1 MNAIKRSI
9 LILTICLLVC
19 PLGCSKKTSDGPV
32 KAEYYPDC
40 HEPLA
45 YLRDRSSG
53 VGKRVAVGA
62 AKGGVISG
70 IATVIASAI
79 TGNLRG
85 VGVLAGVAAGAA
97 VGGVVSGV
105 SSSDEIEK
113 EDNKRMSK
121 YLEEIDGDI
130 DGMDLTTASA
140 TVSRQCYNRA
150 FDALKTDLREKKIS
164 VAVARSR
171 LNEILAGENEAAQL
185 LKEQPQDRIM
195 EDEFE
200 SAIRA
205 SDKTSA
211 R

>member
-1 MNAIKRSI
+1 MNRAGRAL
-9 LILTICLLVC
+9 LILTICLLAF
-19 PLGCSKKTSDGPV
+19 PLGCSKKTPDGPV

-45 YLRDRSSG
+45 YLRDRASG
-53 VGKRVAVGA
+53 TGKRVAVGA

-105 SSSDEIEK
+105 GSSDEIEK
-113 EDNKRMSK
+113 EDNRRMSK
-121 YLEEIDGDI
+121 YLEEIDGNI
-130 DGMDLTTASA
+130 DGLDLKTASA

-150 FDALKTDLREKKIS
+150 FAALKTDLRERKIS
-164 VAVARSR
+164 VAAARAR
-171 LNEILAGENEAAQL
+171 FGEIVAGENEAAQL

-195 EDEFE
+195 EGEFE
-200 SAIRA
+200 RAIQ
-205 SDKTSA
+205 A
-211 R
+211 RQP